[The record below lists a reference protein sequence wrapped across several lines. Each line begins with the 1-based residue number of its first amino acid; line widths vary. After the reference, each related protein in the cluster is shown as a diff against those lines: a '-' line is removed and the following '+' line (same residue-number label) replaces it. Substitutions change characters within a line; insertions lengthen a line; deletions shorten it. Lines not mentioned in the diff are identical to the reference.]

1 MATKSQKPKG
11 RKGAL
16 SLLNAAIE
24 AVNIAKDAASGTP
37 AQVAFSAA
45 TVLLT
50 MIRVS
55 FPLFRNEIFQIYT

>member
-1 MATKSQKPKG
+1 MATKPQKSKG
-11 RKGAL
+11 RGNAL

-24 AVNIAKDAASGTP
+24 VVNVAKDAVSGTP

-45 TVLLT
+45 VVLLT

-55 FPLFRNEIFQIYT
+55 FPPFVIDVLG

>member
-1 MATKSQKPKG
+1 MATTSQKPKG
-11 RKGAL
+11 RENAL

-24 AVNIAKDAASGTP
+24 VITVAKDAANATP

-55 FPLFRNEIFQIYT
+55 FLLFCDEIFGVDT